1 MRLGTT
7 ILLSTALG
15 VEAFGSY
22 TFAITVATMISVFSP
37 LGLDIGAVFFG
48 AQYHNQDRAKQR
60 AMIINGYIV
69 TGISGVVFAG
79 GLWWGA
85 DLFGDPAIIRRIAP
99 VILFL
104 NPLLFSVGVIR
115 SIKDMRGNA
124 IVYQI
129 TPSILLLCM
138 GAATY
143 FFSLSLSVVLLMY
156 TIAMGISAGL
166 GIFWVGKATD
176 VLFDRSLPNRYSLFE
191 QLQYS
196 IPQSLAAMAFRL
208 TIWTDIIMLG
218 FLSTERDLGLYRIA
232 AALAMMGALPVSA
245 LSTIFNPIIAK
256 KVSEKAWAELN
267 ATLKTVTRWL
277 MSLSLPVL
285 CAMFL
290 LPDFLLQFFGEEY
303 IESQTSLLIL
313 IGGQFVWVSCAMA
326 MRLIPMSGRSTL
338 NLINGICAALLNILL
353 NWYLIPK
360 YGTIGAAIST
370 SITLGLWSLWRLLEI
385 WHLMNCFP
393 FTKSS
398 FLFFGLACGIA
409 LVGYPFLIPLS
420 LWIRFPLVFIISCLF
435 LYFTIQIGTEDA
447 DVEIMDILKSKIPS
461 FFRRRRSS

>member
-1 MRLGTT
+1 MGTT
-7 ILLSTALG
+7 VLLSTALG

-48 AQYHNQDRAKQR
+48 AQYHNNDRARQR
-60 AMIINGYIV
+60 SMIINGYTV
-69 TGISGVVFAG
+69 TAISGIVFSA
-79 GLWWGA
+79 GLWFCA
-85 DLFGDPAIIRRIAP
+85 DFFTAPSQIRQIAP
-99 VILFL
+99 VLLFL
-104 NPLLFSVGVIR
+104 NPLLFSVGVLR
-115 SIKDMRGNA
+115 SMKNMKGNA

-129 TPSILLLCM
+129 TPSLLLLGM
-138 GAATY
+138 GVSTY
-143 FFSLSLSVVLLMY
+143 IFSLSLSTVLILY
-156 TIAMGISAGL
+156 IVAMALSAGL
-166 GIFWVGKATD
+166 GIFWVGKSAD
-176 VLFDRSLPNRYSLFE
+176 VLFDRSLPSAYSLSE
-191 QLQYS
+191 QLRYS

-256 KVSEKAWAELN
+256 KVSIQAWEELN

-290 LPDFLLQFFGEEY
+290 LPDFLLQFFGAEY
-303 IESQTSLLIL
+303 AESQASLLIL

-338 NLINGICAALLNILL
+338 NLINGICAAALNILL
-353 NWYLIPK
+353 NWYFIPR
-360 YGTIGAAIST
+360 YGTMGAAIST
-370 SITLGLWSLWRLLEI
+370 SITLGLWSVWRLIEI
-385 WHLMNCFP
+385 WHLMRCFP
-393 FTKSS
+393 FTKIS
-398 FLFFGLACGIA
+398 FLLFGMACGIA
-409 LVGYPFLIPLS
+409 MGGYPVLISLS
-420 LWIRFPLVFIISCLF
+420 LWIRFPMVFVFSCLF
-435 LYFTIQIGTEDA
+435 LYFAVQIGREDA
-447 DVEIMDILKSKIPS
+447 DVEIMNIVRSKLP
-461 FFRRRRSS
+461 FLFRKRR